1 MVKLAKHG
9 QASDDV
15 GIGELEIITSPKTK
29 NPEIWAKAAEFVPGQ
44 LWRGS
49 GSVFFSMEGLV
60 KY

>member
-1 MVKLAKHG
+1 MKLTKHG

-15 GIGELEIITSPKTK
+15 GIGELEIITSPKIK

-49 GSVFFSMEGLV
+49 GRFFFTPQ
-60 KY
+60 